1 MQQEAGSSE
10 PVKIPDDSVLKSK
23 LAKAGRN
30 RENRLDENGKELLS
44 KTREALQVRWGVE
57 CRIATVNTDGL
68 RDVERRDALVLF
80 HLEFHIN
87 ICVATETH
95 LREEEIAS
103 MKKYILE
110 YGYQIGAKA
119 CRKPSKGRIRGGGW

>member
-1 MQQEAGSSE
+1 MEMQQEAGSSE

-80 HLEFHIN
+80 L
-87 ICVATETH
+87 
-95 LREEEIAS
+95 L
-103 MKKYILE
+103 
-110 YGYQIGAKA
+110 
-119 CRKPSKGRIRGGGW
+119 